1 MAQPSLHSVHIDAPL
16 TNISVA
22 YLQAQTNFIAPR
34 VFPVVPVDKQSDL
47 YFTYTKNDWFRDEA
61 KVRPPASESVGSGYG
76 VSTASY
82 SCIPYAIHKDI
93 PDQVRNNED
102 APLNSDRD
110 ATEFVTHRLL
120 LRQEIAWA
128 AAYFTTSVWATDST
142 PGNLWDNYTTS
153 DPISD
158 VETGKRTILASTG
171 YEANALVVGYDVFK
185 ALKNHPDVV
194 DRYKYTSSEV
204 VTEAMLARLFG
215 VERLLVA
222 KAVKATNNENETGA
236 YDFVYGKSALLCHV
250 AKSPSI
256 LTPSAG
262 YVFAWRGVSGMY
274 GATVGVK
281 RFRMEHLA
289 ADRVEAEVAFDH
301 KAVATDL
308 GYFFSA
314 AVS

>member
-1 MAQPSLHSVHIDAPL
+1 MAQPTRNTVHVDAPL

-22 YLQAQTNFIAPR
+22 YIQRQDVFIAPK
-34 VFPVVPVDKQSDL
+34 VFPIVPVDKASDL

-76 VSTASY
+76 VSTATY
-82 SCIPYAIHKDI
+82 SCVNYAIHKDI

-110 ATEFVTHRLL
+110 ATEFITQRIL

-128 AAYFTTSVWATDST
+128 ASYFTTSVWGTDATPS
-142 PGNLWDNYTTS
+142 NLWDNYSTS

-158 VETGKRTILASTG
+158 VETGKRTILVSTG
-171 YEANALVVGYDVFK
+171 FMPNTLVLGYDVFK
-185 ALKNHPDVV
+185 ALKNHPDIV

-204 VTEAMLARLFG
+204 ITEQMLARLFG
-215 VERLLVA
+215 VQRILVA
-222 KAVKATNNENETGA
+222 QAIKATNNEGATGA
-236 YDFVYGKSALLCHV
+236 YDFIYGKNALLCYT
-250 AKSPSI
+250 APNPTI

-281 RFRMEHLA
+281 KFRMEHLA
-289 ADRVEAEVAFDH
+289 SDRVEAEVAFDH
-301 KAVATDL
+301 KVVATDL